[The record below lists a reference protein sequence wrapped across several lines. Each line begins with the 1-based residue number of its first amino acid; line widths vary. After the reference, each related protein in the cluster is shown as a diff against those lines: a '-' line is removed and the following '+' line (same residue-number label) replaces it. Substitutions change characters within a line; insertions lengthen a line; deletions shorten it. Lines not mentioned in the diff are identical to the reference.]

1 MFTAIYEK
9 HGEWWAA
16 YIEEFPGVNTQGATL
31 EEAREN
37 LAEAFQMVVE
47 TNREMSRRQEA
58 TDCLRERMAIP
69 A

>member
-16 YIEEFPGVNTQGATL
+16 YIEEYPGVNTQGATL
-31 EEAREN
+31 EEARRN

-47 TNREMSRRQEA
+47 TNRELARREEA
-58 TDCLRERMAIP
+58 ADCVREPLALP
-69 A
+69 V

>member
-16 YIEEFPGVNTQGATL
+16 YIEEYPGVNTQGATL
-31 EEAREN
+31 DEARRN
-37 LAEAFQMVVE
+37 LAEAFHLVVE
-47 TNREMSRRQEA
+47 TNRDLARQQEA
-58 TDCLRERMAIP
+58 ADCVREPLMMP

>member
-16 YIEEFPGVNTQGATL
+16 YIEEYPGVNTQGATL
-31 EEAREN
+31 EEARTN
-37 LAEAFQMVVE
+37 LAEAFQLVLE
-47 TNREMSRRQEA
+47 TNRDLSRRQEA
-58 TDCLRERMAIP
+58 AGALREPMALP

>member
-1 MFTAIYEK
+1 MFNAIFEK

-47 TNREMSRRQEA
+47 TNRELSRRQA
-58 TDCLRERMAIP
+58 AADAVREPMALP

>member
-9 HGEWWAA
+9 HGDWWAG

-47 TNREMSRRQEA
+47 TNREMSRRDEA
-58 TDCLRERMAIP
+58 ADCLREPMSIP

>member
-16 YIEEFPGVNTQGATL
+16 YIEEYPGVNTQGATL

-58 TDCLRERMAIP
+58 ADAVREPMALP

>member
-1 MFTAIYEK
+1 MFTAVYEQ

-31 EEAREN
+31 DEARTN
-37 LAEAFQMVVE
+37 LAEAFQMVME
-47 TNREMSRRQEA
+47 ANRDIARMEQAS
-58 TDCLRERMAIP
+58 DCVREPLAV

>member
-1 MFTAIYEK
+1 MFNAIFEK

-47 TNREMSRRQEA
+47 TNRELSRRQTGA
-58 TDCLRERMAIP
+58 DAVREPMALP

>member
-9 HGEWWAA
+9 HAEWWAS

-47 TNREMSRRQEA
+47 ANREMSRRQETA
-58 TDCLRERMAIP
+58 GCLREPMAIP

>member
-1 MFTAIYEK
+1 MFNAIYEK
-9 HGEWWAA
+9 HGDWWAA
-16 YIEEFPGVNTQGATL
+16 YIEEYPGVNTQGTTL

-58 TDCLRERMAIP
+58 ADAVREPKALP